1 LSVPV
6 ARLGGVIDRFRAM
19 LPARPEA
26 RRLLVGTL
34 LSAVGH
40 GMTLPFLFIYLDR
53 LRHIEPTLVGAVVA
67 WMGLLGLVLA
77 GPGGTLID
85 RFGVRR
91 VVLPLYVVNA
101 VGTASF
107 GFAGTAVEAFG
118 AATLSAIGGAVIWA
132 AQNTLLSSVTSE
144 PERQRVF
151 GLSFAI
157 LNLGIGVGGTVAGF
171 IVDLHSAASFRTL
184 YLVDGATTL
193 IPALILISLPGI
205 GHRLASHDAV
215 AAAGGYREVLG
226 NPAFRRFLVFGL
238 LITVCGYAQFEV
250 GYNAF
255 STLVS
260 HVSPRVIAWAHAANT
275 VTIVLAQM
283 TVIHWLAGR
292 SRSRALAGVG
302 VIVALSWT
310 ILGLT
315 GWGGHAP
322 PAVAIAG
329 VIGCAVVFATGETI
343 MSPMMPAITN
353 AMATDELRGRF
364 NAMSSMIWGFTA
376 IAGPLTAAPLI
387 GHGFGELWIAL
398 IVAGGVGAAVVALS
412 LTRLL
417 TPAQDG
423 RLVVSA
429 AQPVPV

>member
-1 LSVPV
+1 M
-6 ARLGGVIDRFRAM
+6 IERFRAL
-19 LPARPEA
+19 LPARYEA
-26 RRLLVGTL
+26 RRLLFGTL

-53 LRHIEPTLVGAVVA
+53 LRHVEPTLVGVVVA

-85 RFGVRR
+85 RYGVRR
-91 VVLPLYVVNA
+91 VVLPLYLVNA
-101 VGTASF
+101 VGTAAF
-107 GFAGTAVEAFG
+107 GFAHNALEAFG
-118 AATLSAIGGAVIWA
+118 AATLFAIGGSVIWA

-144 PERQRVF
+144 TERQRVF

-171 IVDLHSAASFRTL
+171 IADLHSPASFRTL

-193 IPALILISLPGI
+193 IPALILLSLPSI
-205 GHRLASHDAV
+205 GHRLASEE
-215 AAAGGYREVLG
+215 AAASAGGYREVLG
-226 NPAFRRFLVFGL
+226 NAAFRRFLVFGL

-255 STLVS
+255 ATLVS
-260 HVSPRVIAWAHAANT
+260 HVTPRVIAWAHAANT

-292 SRSRALAGVG
+292 SRSRALAAVG
-302 VIVALSWT
+302 VIVAASWL

-315 GWGGHAP
+315 GWNGHAS

-329 VIGCAVVFATGETI
+329 VIGCAVVFATAETV

-364 NAMSSMIWGFTA
+364 NAMSSMIWGLTA

-387 GHGFGELWIAL
+387 GHGFGELWVGL
-398 IVAGGVGAAVVALS
+398 IVAGSAGAAVVALT
-412 LTRLL
+412 LHRLL

-423 RLVVSA
+423 RTAPATAAVPALV
-429 AQPVPV
+429 